1 VAEFLDTAIKN
12 TLNDIEVEYKKS
24 NGQMSLFT
32 QKLNLGYQSYVR
44 DEDDLADMKKSLEN
58 HSIPRRRFDF
68 VIGNPPYVSYNE
80 CSKAGLLTFKLI
92 KDKASKIKLNDIYG
106 MNLHSIPNHRK
117 KYSPKPNLYAFFIAL
132 GIALLKD
139 GAKICYIVP
148 QTLLTAGDLDVL
160 RYHLAKFTTLEKII
174 TFSGKMFIGRG
185 LKQDKPVAT
194 SSLVFV
200 ASRRT
205 PDIAHEVEVINY
217 KNPDDDIEKCL
228 SNILAYNHKEIDYR
242 KILQNKL
249 LQNVANW
256 NFIKQ
261 DKKTLDFCEEYK
273 KNTDDILIY
282 YDHATAEH
290 YLKSRFYFDK
300 GLVFP
305 KNSIKKTIADSNYF
319 NLVKLQNGR
328 YGATLN
334 GKVIQEKNIKI
345 PHGSQGI
352 ELFRKKYKILW
363 SYMNYNGFHFSDEK
377 IMVNFNFVI
386 ISSDNKKEL
395 LYLLSLLNS
404 SLITYL
410 FNTLLK
416 SENEKDILIGIK
428 TIKELKT
435 VEDKVRKLYLKTGR
449 RLEIHP
455 IIETKEAFC
464 FREEIL
470 AREAKY
476 PEIYQVADFGLGDFT
491 QEMNLPSPPLVL
503 KDKLLQSY
511 IIDFSKTA
519 LYYGVHFIVGPF
531 WGLTKKADLEELKK
545 ECYFLKDYAVKG
557 RVAIHPGHINIINNI
572 FSKYSAQD
580 INKAHK
586 IISAYQKAAKLNK
599 LPLVI
604 NKKYIGLPEYK
615 RCLNI
620 ISELKT

>member
-1 VAEFLDTAIKN
+1 MILHKEYSNPFDEKIKVFKTNDSVAEFLDTAIKN

-139 GAKICYIVP
+139 GANICYIVP

-194 SSLVFV
+194 SSLVVV
-200 ASRRT
+200 ASRRA

-363 SYMNYNGFHFSDEK
+363 SYMN
-377 IMVNFNFVI
+377 
-386 ISSDNKKEL
+386 
-395 LYLLSLLNS
+395 
-404 SLITYL
+404 
-410 FNTLLK
+410 
-416 SENEKDILIGIK
+416 
-428 TIKELKT
+428 
-435 VEDKVRKLYLKTGR
+435 
-449 RLEIHP
+449 
-455 IIETKEAFC
+455 
-464 FREEIL
+464 
-470 AREAKY
+470 
-476 PEIYQVADFGLGDFT
+476 
-491 QEMNLPSPPLVL
+491 
-503 KDKLLQSY
+503 
-511 IIDFSKTA
+511 
-519 LYYGVHFIVGPF
+519 
-531 WGLTKKADLEELKK
+531 
-545 ECYFLKDYAVKG
+545 
-557 RVAIHPGHINIINNI
+557 
-572 FSKYSAQD
+572 
-580 INKAHK
+580 
-586 IISAYQKAAKLNK
+586 
-599 LPLVI
+599 
-604 NKKYIGLPEYK
+604 
-615 RCLNI
+615 
-620 ISELKT
+620 